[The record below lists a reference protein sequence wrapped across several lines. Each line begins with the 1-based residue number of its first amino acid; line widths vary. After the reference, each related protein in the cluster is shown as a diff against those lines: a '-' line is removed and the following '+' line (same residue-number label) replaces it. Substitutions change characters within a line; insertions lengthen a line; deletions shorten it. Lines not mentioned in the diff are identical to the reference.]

1 MQRETLA
8 RFVAVLLAAVAAG
21 PVDVQAAGRLVEG
34 DLVHRSWTLEDGLPQ
49 SSVNDLVASS
59 DGFLWVATFGGL
71 ARFDGTSF
79 RRVDLATPDGRV
91 RLRVTRV
98 EEDRRG
104 RLWIA
109 TEDTGVGYLEEE
121 RFVPVEAIGA
131 RFVTD
136 LQVDAAGRI
145 WVGFDTGGPAVVRAD
160 GTTVDRPLAGVF
172 EGRINAFETTPD
184 GALWIAGR
192 GQLLRLGSDGGLAR
206 YGHEQG
212 LPAGIQILSVS
223 SSRRGGV
230 WLATDGGGLLRFDG
244 RVVERYTVT
253 EGLDGPNQWSV
264 LEDRSGVV
272 WMGSFRGGVFRLRD
286 GRPEVVVRADG
297 HGSGP
302 VRVLLEGPAGTLWIG
317 TSLGG
322 LHRLAPPLFEV
333 LDRDSG
339 DLPVDA
345 VLAVTEDRDG
355 VVWAGLNCGGIVGLV
370 GGEVRYRRLQP
381 ETRPGDCVWSLLASR
396 DGSLWVGTWGGGVG
410 RLVDGRVERPLD
422 APGLAEG
429 GVVVALFQ
437 DSTGAIWIGTRGEG
451 AYRVLDGVPD
461 RFDVAA
467 GLPSDDVRCFAE
479 DSAGRVWIGTTAGL
493 ARVAGGS
500 VESLPEG
507 LEWSGARVRALHPD
521 GEGRLWVGTYGA
533 GLGVVRGDQLRVI
546 GTDGGLA
553 ESVVS
558 AILEGV
564 AGELWL
570 SGNRGI
576 YRLSVQELLAV
587 ADGRQGSIVP
597 ASFGTDHGLPTT
609 ETTGGFQP
617 SAWRTR
623 DGRLYF
629 PTVRGLVSI
638 RPASLERGAPPKA
651 LVEEVLVDGAAVP
664 SSPGPLEIPAGHGR
678 VEIRFSCLSLS
689 SAGTVAFRYRLSGAD
704 SDWVTAGGR
713 RFAVY
718 HHLGAGRYR
727 FEVQGLSAEGG
738 WSEPAV
744 VGLVVPRAVWRRP
757 WFAVVA
763 LVLLL
768 AAPAAAVRWRSV
780 RRERRL
786 REQAS
791 ALRRLSVGI
800 VHEFRQPLQVLEAR
814 LAILEQ
820 GAPGDL
826 LGRSVGE
833 AREAVARLRT
843 LADRI
848 EHLHGEGLPPEAPYA
863 GGEMMVD
870 LRRRDDP

>member
-1 MQRETLA
+1 MQRRTFA
-8 RFVAVLLAAVAAG
+8 RAVGVLLAAVAAG
-21 PVDVQAAGRLVEG
+21 PVDAPAAGRLVEA
-34 DLVHRSWTLEDGLPQ
+34 DLVHRSWSLEDGLPQ
-49 SSVNDLVASS
+49 SSVNDLVASA

-79 RRVDLATPDGRV
+79 RRVDLATSDGRV
-91 RLRVTRV
+91 RLRVTRL

-109 TEDTGVGYLEEE
+109 TEDAGVGYLEEE

-131 RFVTD
+131 GFVTD
-136 LQVDAAGRI
+136 LQEDAAGRI
-145 WVGFDTGGPAVVRAD
+145 WVGLDTGGPVVVQAD
-160 GTTVDRPLAGVF
+160 GTTVDRPLAGVL
-172 EGRINAFETTPD
+172 EGRVNAFETTPD

-192 GQLLRLGSDGGLAR
+192 AQLLRLGSDGGIDR
-206 YGHEQG
+206 YGHEHG
-212 LPAGIQILSVS
+212 LPAGIQILSMS
-223 SSRRGGV
+223 RSRRGGM

-244 RVVERYTVT
+244 RVVERYSVA

-272 WMGSFRGGVFRLRD
+272 WMGSFRGGVFRLRE
-286 GRPEVVVRADG
+286 GRPEVVVRAEG

-333 LDRDSG
+333 LDRNRG
-339 DLPVDA
+339 GLPVDA
-345 VLAVTEDRDG
+345 VLAVAEDGDG
-355 VVWAGLNCGGIVGLV
+355 VVWAGLNCGGIVGV
-370 GGEVRYRRLQP
+370 VDGEVRYRRLQP
-381 ETRPGDCVWSLLASR
+381 ETRPGDCVWSLLAAR

-422 APGLAEG
+422 APGLADG

-437 DSTGAIWIGTRGEG
+437 DSAGAIWIGTRGEG
-451 AYRVLDGVPD
+451 AYRSTDGALV
-461 RFDVAA
+461 RFDTAA

-479 DSAGRVWIGTTAGL
+479 DSSNRVWIGTTAGL
-493 ARVAGGS
+493 ARIAGGS
-500 VESLPEG
+500 VERLPED
-507 LEWSGARVRALHPD
+507 LAWSGARVRALLPD

-533 GLGVVRGDQLRVI
+533 GLGVVRDDALRVI
-546 GTDGGLA
+546 GTDRGLA
-553 ESVVS
+553 EPVVS
-558 AILEGV
+558 AILEGA

-576 YRLSVQELLAV
+576 YRVSVQELLAV
-587 ADGRQGSIVP
+587 ADRRQGSIVP
-597 ASFGTDHGLPTT
+597 VSFGTDHGLPTT

-617 SAWRTR
+617 AAWRTR

-638 RPASLERGAPPKA
+638 RPSSLGRGAPPRA

-664 SSPGPLEIPAGHGR
+664 SVQGPLEIPAGHGR
-678 VEIRFSCLSLS
+678 VEVRFSCLSLS
-689 SAGTVAFRYRLSGAD
+689 SAGTVAFRYRLAGSD
-704 SDWVTAGGR
+704 PDWVTAGGR

-744 VGLVVPRAVWRRP
+744 VELVVPQALWRRP
-757 WFAVVA
+757 WFAVAVVA
-763 LVLLL
+763 LLL
-768 AAPAAAVRWRSV
+768 AAPPAAVRWRSA

-786 REQAS
+786 REHAS

-820 GAPGDL
+820 GTADGAL
-826 LGRSVGE
+826 RRSVGE
-833 AREAVARLRT
+833 SRAAVTRLRT

-848 EHLHGEGLPPEAPYA
+848 EHLHGDGLPPEAPYA
-863 GGEMMVD
+863 GDEMMVD
-870 LRRRDDP
+870 LRRRDDR